1 MVDGRNFIIRLPA
14 IGIRRPIIPAHGFV
28 RQTTT
33 FLHRYPVLTSIDAI
47 IIGQFIKLPD
57 HFWSGRCQ
65 HKPISHRHAGHI
77 HGRCFDAITRHH
89 IAKHFRFISH
99 SLFVVTHRI
108 PNQMSVAPS
117 ALLRINAPA
126 KIVAAKTHHRLVHIV
141 IAIAPQHHALGL
153 QHLLLAVIGE
163 MLQNGIRTGR
173 YRLHRVV
180 VIRKNIDAR
189 LVVGRHFTGIG
200 ARVGLRHPFA
210 QIEAKSIHMKLVQQI
225 GKGALG
231 IILGGRRFMVEI
243 IAHIVR
249 VLGIYV
255 QVRTVAGRFTTRRI
269 PIHVRYRC
277 TAKSMVIN
285 HIQNHS
291 DTILVT
297 SVYQ

>member
-1 MVDGRNFIIRLPA
+1 
-14 IGIRRPIIPAHGFV
+14 
-28 RQTTT
+28 
-33 FLHRYPVLTSIDAI
+33 
-47 IIGQFIKLPD
+47 
-57 HFWSGRCQ
+57 
-65 HKPISHRHAGHI
+65 
-77 HGRCFDAITRHH
+77 
-89 IAKHFRFISH
+89 
-99 SLFVVTHRI
+99 
-108 PNQMSVAPS
+108 
-117 ALLRINAPA
+117 
-126 KIVAAKTHHRLVHIV
+126 
-141 IAIAPQHHALGL
+141 
-153 QHLLLAVIGE
+153 

-173 YRLHRVV
+173 FRLHRVV
-180 VIRKNIDAR
+180 VIAQNINPR

-200 ARVGLRHPFA
+200 ARVGLRHPLA

-255 QVRTVAGRFTTRRI
+255 QVRTVAGRFATRRI